1 MLKERVFV
9 LTEDE
14 YRFINLLDTHF
25 KNIEV
30 HQDINSLIGRINH
43 FNSVEKNN
51 NLFILFIEFYLLEQT
66 TLLLNQE
73 LDSLHYILISFSSND
88 VLNISRYNNLFE
100 FINLSENY
108 NFDFL
113 FKKITSEINNKNKI
127 SLLQSE
133 VKEFYE
139 IGKSLSS
146 EKDTL
151 KLFDMIINS
160 SMNLTSSDAGTMYL
174 VVDKSTGKWSTIDN
188 NSNNDSKLLK
198 FAIAKNTSIKVQFEE
213 SLTPITKESIFGYT
227 ILTGQSIRIDDVYNA
242 TEKADY
248 IHNRSFDIKA
258 GYKTKSILSIPMM
271 DYDNKIMGVIQ
282 LINKKRYNDE
292 VIDYTNDD
300 SLNNIIPF
308 DYTDEL
314 IMNSLAGQAAVA
326 LENNLLYSEL
336 QEILKSYKK
345 QNEQLL
351 FLSRKVLKAH
361 EEERRRIAREIHDG
375 PAQST
380 ANLSLKVDI
389 GKKFLQ
395 KNDIASGLLEL
406 DSIKKDLQAT
416 IKEIRTIIYDLKPSY
431 LENGLIA
438 ALDNRLSLF
447 RENTGIDVI
456 FNLNGDDTKV
466 EYYVSTTIYR
476 IVQEIFSNIAKHA
489 NATRVWFNFH
499 IFEKEIL
506 FRISDDGKGFDLINN
521 INDPK
526 KKLEGGFGLEGIKE
540 RLQLV
545 NGTININSALGEGT
559 NIEIKIPLVDK

>member
-30 HQDINSLIGRINH
+30 HQDINSLIGRISY

-51 NLFILFIEFYLLEQT
+51 NLFILFIEFSLLEQT

-73 LDSLHYILISFSSND
+73 LDSLHYILISFSSKEI
-88 VLNISRYNNLFE
+88 LNISRYNNLFE

-174 VVDKSTGKWSTIDN
+174 VVDKNTGKWSTIDN

-395 KNDIASGLLEL
+395 KNDISSGLLEL

-559 NIEIKIPLVDK
+559 NIEIKIPLADK